1 MSCEPRSNT
10 GMRER
15 SFYYISMRNHRDDRS
30 SGSMQVSIPI
40 VEEQIKVGSREV
52 TTQRAIINKNIE
64 EREELVDLPVLSDD
78 YRIERIPIN
87 LTIDSRLPVRCV
99 GDTTIIPVIDEI
111 AIVTKQLVLREELHI
126 TRVPTELHRPQLV
139 KLKRERVDVFE
150 PTIQKLDIKQ
160 SGVIPMAKT
169 IVGLFDNPQKTQM
182 AIMELANAGFPQS
195 DVFRITLNDNIA
207 ANGEIST
214 SLMRAGVPRE
224 EIEHYSGEIKSGRS
238 VLVLKV
244 SDQAVQSAL
253 AIFERNGAKDLDQR
267 SGSTTTAGLG
277 GQETARLAQPE
288 GSRTTTVP
296 VIEEELKVDK
306 RQVQGGGVR
315 IFTRMAEQP
324 IEQDVSLRQEHI
336 DVERRP
342 VNRPATE
349 QDLRDFK
356 EGTVEVMATAE
367 EAVVSKEARVV
378 EEVIV
383 SKDVSEETRT
393 IRDTVRKTEV
403 DVDEKTGQPFRTAS
417 EQYRENIDR
426 APSLSG
432 NDPALAG
439 VGPVNDDYAYNY
451 GRTLASD
458 PRYQDKDW
466 AVIEPEA
473 QRDWDT
479 RHKGAWEEFKEKIRQ
494 AFGKR

>member
-1 MSCEPRSNT
+1 
-10 GMRER
+10 
-15 SFYYISMRNHRDDRS
+15 MRNDRDDRNA
-30 SGSMQVSIPI
+30 GSTQISIPI
-40 VEEQIKVGSREV
+40 VEEQIKVGSREIV
-52 TTQRAIINKNIE
+52 TQRAIINKDIE

-78 YRIERIPIN
+78 YRVERIPIN
-87 LTIDSRLPVRCV
+87 RTIDSRPPVRCV

-126 TRVPTELHRPQLV
+126 TRVRTELHKPQLV
-139 KLKRERVDVFE
+139 RLRRETVDVFE
-150 PTIQKLDIKQ
+150 PANQKLDIKQ
-160 SGVIPMAKT
+160 SGVVTMAKT
-169 IVGLFDNPQKTQM
+169 IVGLFDNSQKAQM
-182 AIMELANAGFPQS
+182 AMRELANAGFPQS
-195 DVFRITLNDNIA
+195 DVDCITFNDNVA
-207 ANGEIST
+207 ANGDIST
-214 SLMRAGVPRE
+214 RLMRAGVPRE
-224 EIEHYSGEIKSGRS
+224 EIEHYSGEIESGNS

-277 GQETARLAQPE
+277 QDTTRLTQLDE

-296 VIEEELKVDK
+296 VIEEELKVGK

-315 IFTRMAEQP
+315 IFTRVAEQP

-356 EGTVEVMATAE
+356 EGTVEVIATAE
-367 EAVVSKEARVV
+367 EAVVSKEAKVV

-403 DVDEKTGQPFRTAS
+403 DVDEKTGEPFRSTS
-417 EQYRENIDR
+417 EQYRENMAR
-426 APSLSG
+426 APGLSG
-432 NDPALAG
+432 NDPASAG
-439 VGPVNDDYAYNY
+439 VRPVDDDYAYNY

-458 PRYQDKDW
+458 PRYKGRDW
-466 AVIEPEA
+466 AAIEPEA
-473 QRDWDT
+473 KHDWST
-479 RHKGAWEEFKEKIRQ
+479 RHKGAWEEFKEKVRH
-494 AFGKR
+494 AFGMTDK